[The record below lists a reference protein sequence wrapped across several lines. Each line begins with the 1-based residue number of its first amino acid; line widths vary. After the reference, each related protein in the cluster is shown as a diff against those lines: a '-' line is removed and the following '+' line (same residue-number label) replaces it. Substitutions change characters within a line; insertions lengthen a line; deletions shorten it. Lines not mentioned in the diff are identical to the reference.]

1 MMRKFKHSTLGW
13 IAEEEKVLREEEE
26 RMYQIKKPTSK
37 QSFYV
42 YPELIEWCSDREEVI
57 EDDWISNAWKEYE
70 EYWTTN
76 RYEEFRGIIEKHA
89 PKQVKFTKKEFIDF
103 FMLYRQNETTLRTE
117 IVFDFLRQHNL
128 LDEESIVWEWS
139 MPCQHESNWEVYT
152 SNPPQYKCEKCWA
165 FYKN

>member
-13 IAEEEKVLREEEE
+13 IAEEKTNGDYRIYKQEKWLQKDIMDFVHCNLFVDS
-26 RMYQIKKPTSK
+26 Q
-37 QSFYV
+37 
-42 YPELIEWCSDREEVI
+42 DREEVI

-89 PKQVKFTKKEFIDF
+89 PKQVKFTPADF
-103 FMLYRQNETTLRTE
+103 SYMIEE
-117 IVFDFLRQHNL
+117 INFKNCFEVKNFLKQHNL

-139 MPCQHESNWEVYT
+139 IPCQHESNWEVYT
-152 SNPPQYKCEKCWA
+152 SNPPQYKCEKCWV
-165 FYKN
+165 FYRN